1 MLWLGVDR
9 KKVLCCLSG
18 VLLLGL
24 IAVGYG
30 KGAADVLVYGQVA
43 DIITIDPAVVMDDPS
58 YPLINATHDTLVTL
72 KEEGMDLVPALATS
86 WEVSDDGTTYT
97 FYLRKGVK
105 FHDGTEF
112 DAYAVKFSW
121 DRILL
126 LDQGPA
132 GQYSSFADLE
142 STEVVDKYTFR
153 IKLKHPYPAFLLT
166 IVAPQYAITSPTYV
180 KAHATSDDPY
190 AMEWMARHECGTGPF
205 KLVEWVEGQR
215 VVLERFEDHWGE
227 KPRLRRIVFRI
238 VRDPTTLKMM
248 LERGEVDIAIGL
260 TRDQVGALQNK
271 PGVKIKEVNSL
282 KDVFIIMNCE
292 NKYLKDVRVRKA
304 ISYAINYQELIQYVE
319 HGHAKQL
326 HGTIPEGMWGYNPDL
341 FQYHYDPDLAR
352 EFLVEAGY
360 PQGFT
365 LNLIYSEGRYAPF
378 EEMVTYL
385 QAYLQEIG
393 ISLNIEKLA
402 WPIQIERMKRG
413 EFDLAL
419 QTWTPDKPD
428 PDEYIWFFYN
438 TKACPNRWNWSFW
451 RGWPINEVVDELTDE
466 AKKMSDREERTKIY
480 DRVQRIAIELAVYV
494 YLYHL
499 YEPIP
504 LREEVHGFYWNPILK
519 PTFRGVYKE

>member
-215 VVLERFEDHWGE
+215 VVLERFEDHWG
-227 KPRLRRIVFRI
+227 KSP
-238 VRDPTTLKMM
+238 
-248 LERGEVDIAIGL
+248 GSGASSSGL
-260 TRDQVGALQNK
+260 
-271 PGVKIKEVNSL
+271 
-282 KDVFIIMNCE
+282 C
-292 NKYLKDVRVRKA
+292 
-304 ISYAINYQELIQYVE
+304 
-319 HGHAKQL
+319 
-326 HGTIPEGMWGYNPDL
+326 
-341 FQYHYDPDLAR
+341 
-352 EFLVEAGY
+352 
-360 PQGFT
+360 
-365 LNLIYSEGRYAPF
+365 
-378 EEMVTYL
+378 
-385 QAYLQEIG
+385 G
-393 ISLNIEKLA
+393 IR
-402 WPIQIERMKRG
+402 P
-413 EFDLAL
+413 
-419 QTWTPDKPD
+419 P
-428 PDEYIWFFYN
+428 
-438 TKACPNRWNWSFW
+438 
-451 RGWPINEVVDELTDE
+451 
-466 AKKMSDREERTKIY
+466 
-480 DRVQRIAIELAVYV
+480 
-494 YLYHL
+494 
-499 YEPIP
+499 
-504 LREEVHGFYWNPILK
+504 
-519 PTFRGVYKE
+519 